1 MPPPVPEPGAGN
13 NHTADVTVIGAGPA
27 GIFAAYYGGFR
38 GLKVRIIDS
47 LPQLGGQVAA
57 LYPEKY
63 IYDVAGFPKVFGKD
77 LVRNLVAQVMQF
89 EPEICLNEK
98 VETLKRVDGGKA
110 IEVGTDQAK
119 RLTRAVIIS
128 AGIGMFTPR
137 RYDAPEL
144 KVWEGKGLSY
154 IVQRLDDFRNQR
166 VLMVGGGDSACDWAM
181 MLKPVAKSVTLI
193 HRRDKFRAHED
204 TVRQLMSSGMTVK
217 LWYELK
223 SIQGDS
229 RVRKAVVFNNQT
241 KAEETLDVDCVVAC
255 LGFHSNLGPITT
267 WGLKM
272 EADSIVVNSKMETN
286 LPGVYAAGDV
296 TTYPGKVK
304 LIVTG
309 FGEACTAVNNAAH
322 YVHPEMSVFPGH
334 SSNLA
339 PEKAGKK

>member
-1 MPPPVPEPGAGN
+1 MSPSAPAAGAN
-13 NHTADVTVIGAGPA
+13 SNHVADITIIGAGPA
-27 GIFAAYYGGFR
+27 GLFAAYYGGFR
-38 GLKVRIIDS
+38 GLKIRIIDS

-63 IYDVAGFPKVFGKD
+63 IYDVAGFPKISGKD
-77 LVRNLVAQVMQF
+77 LVRNLVAQAMQF

-98 VETLKRVDGGKA
+98 VQTLKRLDGKL

-119 RLTRAVIIS
+119 RLTKAVIIS

-137 RYDAPEL
+137 RYDSPEIRA
-144 KVWEGKGLSY
+144 WEGRGLSY
-154 IVQRLDDFRNQR
+154 VVQRLDDFRGKQ
-166 VLMVGGGDSACDWAM
+166 VLMVGGGDSACDWAL
-181 MLKPVAKSVTLI
+181 MLKPVARSVTLI
-193 HRRDKFRAHED
+193 HRRDRFRAHED
-204 TVRQLMSSGMTVK
+204 TVRRVMSSGIEVK

-223 SIQGDS
+223 AIQGDS
-229 RVRKAVVFNNQT
+229 RVRRAVIYNNQT
-241 KAEETLDVDCVVAC
+241 KAEETVEVDCIVAC

-272 EADSIVVNSKMETN
+272 EEDSIIVNSKMETN
-286 LPGVYAAGDV
+286 IPGVYAAGDV

-322 YVHPEMSVFPGH
+322 YVNPEMSVFPGH

>member
-1 MPPPVPEPGAGN
+1 MTPPAGGN
-13 NHTADVTVIGAGPA
+13 GSAVADITIVGAGPA
-27 GIFAAYYGGFR
+27 GLFAAYYGGFR
-38 GLKVRIIDS
+38 GLKVRIVDS

-63 IYDVAGFPKVFGKD
+63 IYDVAGFPRIFGKD
-77 LVRNLVAQVMQF
+77 LVRNLVTQVMQF

-98 VETLKRVDGGKA
+98 VQTLKHLDGKV
-110 IEVGTDQAK
+110 IEVGTDLGK
-119 RLTRAVIIS
+119 RLTRAIIIS

-144 KVWEGKGLSY
+144 KAWEGRGLSY
-154 IVQRLDDFRNQR
+154 VIQRLDDFRDKR
-166 VLMVGGGDSACDWAM
+166 VLVVGGGDSACDWAM

-204 TVRQLMSSGMTVK
+204 TVRQVMSSGMAVK

-223 SIQGDS
+223 AVQGDS
-229 RVRKAVVFNNQT
+229 RVRKAVIFNNQT
-241 KAEETLDVDCVVAC
+241 KAEETLEVDCVVAC

-272 EADSIVVNSKMETN
+272 EEDSIIVNSKMETN
-286 LPGVYAAGDV
+286 VPGVYAAGDV

-304 LIVTG
+304 LIITG

-339 PEKAGKK
+339 PDKAAKK

>member
-1 MPPPVPEPGAGN
+1 MPSGAPAPASGN
-13 NHTADVTVIGAGPA
+13 HVADITVIGAGPA
-27 GIFAAYYGGFR
+27 GLFAAYYAGFR
-38 GLKVRIIDS
+38 GLKVRIVDS

-63 IYDVAGFPKVFGKD
+63 IYDVAGFPKIFGKD

-98 VETLKRVDGGKA
+98 VQTLRHLGGKV

-119 RLTRAVIIS
+119 HLTKAILIA

-144 KVWEGKGLSY
+144 KAWEGKGLTY
-154 IVQRLDDFRNQR
+154 IIQRLDDFRDRR
-166 VLMVGGGDSACDWAM
+166 VLVVGGGDSACDWAM
-181 MLKPVAKSVTLI
+181 MLKQVAKSVTLI
-193 HRRDKFRAHED
+193 HRREKFRAHED
-204 TVRQLMSSGMTVK
+204 TVRQVMGSGMAVK

-223 SIQGDS
+223 SVQGDS
-229 RVRKAVVFNNQT
+229 RVRKAVITNNQT
-241 KAEETLDVDCVVAC
+241 KAEEIIEVDSVVAC
-255 LGFHSNLGPITT
+255 LGFHSNLGAITT

-272 EADSIVVNSKMETN
+272 EEDSILVNTHMETN
-286 LPGVYAAGDV
+286 VPGVYAAGDV

-339 PEKAGKK
+339 PEKMGKK